1 VFGIILIVILFFV
14 DNNFQIYMH
23 KYFLTILYIISFFF
37 CEAQKIEILTNHNKI
52 SIRGLSVVT
61 NDIFWVS
68 GSNGTVANSFDGGK
82 TINWMKVKGYDST
95 DFRDIE
101 AFNSV
106 EAIIMG
112 IGEPAVILKTRDGG
126 TTWKKVYE
134 NKTTG
139 MFLDAME
146 FWNQQSGIAIGDP
159 INGNFFFT
167 RTFDEGDTWMDVP
180 TAKIPFAAD
189 GEACFASSGTNFRPF
204 GNGEGIFITGGK
216 KSRLYIR
223 GKAIEIPII
232 QGTESTGA
240 NSIAINKKQKN
251 IIIVG
256 GDFTKK
262 NDATDNCVLSN
273 NKGKTFTKP
282 TTAPSGYRSCVEF
295 YSKSNAITCGLNG
308 VDKTTDKGNNW
319 MKISD
324 ESFHVCRKAK
334 EGKTVYLAGG
344 NGKIGKL
351 VE

>member
-1 VFGIILIVILFFV
+1 MTKIIIVFVLIFP
-14 DNNFQIYMH
+14 
-23 KYFLTILYIISFFF
+23 SFI
-37 CEAQKIEILTNHNKI
+37 CEAQKIEILTNNNKI

-61 NDIFWVS
+61 DNIFWVS
-68 GSNGTVANSFDGGK
+68 GSNGTVGNSFDGGK
-82 TINWMKVKGYDST
+82 TINWIKVKGYDST

-126 TTWKKVYE
+126 STWKKVYE
-134 NKTTG
+134 NNTKG

-159 INGNFFFT
+159 IDGKFFFT
-167 RTFDEGDTWMDVP
+167 RTFDEGETWKDVP
-180 TAKIPFAAD
+180 SAKIPFAAE
-189 GEACFASSGTNFRPF
+189 GEACFASSGTNFRSF
-204 GNGEGIFITGGK
+204 GNGEGVFITGGK
-216 KSRLYIR
+216 KSRFYVR

-256 GDFTKK
+256 GDFNKK
-262 NDATDNCVLSN
+262 VDNTDNCVLSN

-282 TTAPSGYRSCVEF
+282 ITSPTGYRSCVEF
-295 YSKSNAITCGLNG
+295 YTKNKAITCGLNG
-308 VDKTTDKGNNW
+308 VDITTDKGNNW
-319 MKISD
+319 IKISD

-334 EGKTVYLAGG
+334 EGKTVYLAGA

-351 VE
+351 VN

>member
-1 VFGIILIVILFFV
+1 MMAKIIIVSVLIIVSI
-14 DNNFQIYMH
+14 
-23 KYFLTILYIISFFF
+23 F
-37 CEAQKIEILTNHNKI
+37 CKAQKIEVLTTGNKI

-61 NDIFWVS
+61 DNVFWVS
-68 GSNGTVANSFDGGK
+68 GSNGTVGNSFDGGK

-101 AFNSV
+101 AFSSV

-112 IGEPAVILKTRDGG
+112 IGEPAVILKTIDAGK
-126 TTWKKVYE
+126 TWKKVYE
-134 NKTTG
+134 NKTKG

-146 FWNQQSGIAIGDP
+146 FWNPQSGIAIGDP
-159 INGNFFFT
+159 IDGKFFFT
-167 RTFDEGDTWMDVP
+167 RTFDEGNTWMDVP
-180 TAKIPFAAD
+180 NAKIPVAIE
-189 GEACFASSGTNFRPF
+189 GEACFASSGTNFRTF
-204 GNGEGIFITGGK
+204 GNAEGVFITGGK
-216 KSRLYIR
+216 KSRFFIR
-223 GKAIEIPII
+223 GNPVELPII

-262 NDATDNCVLSN
+262 EDVTDNCVLSN

-282 TTAPSGYRSCVEF
+282 TTPPSGYRSCVEF
-295 YSKSNAITCGLNG
+295 YSKSDAITCGLNG
-308 VDKTTDKGNNW
+308 VDISKDKGNNW

-351 VE
+351 SN